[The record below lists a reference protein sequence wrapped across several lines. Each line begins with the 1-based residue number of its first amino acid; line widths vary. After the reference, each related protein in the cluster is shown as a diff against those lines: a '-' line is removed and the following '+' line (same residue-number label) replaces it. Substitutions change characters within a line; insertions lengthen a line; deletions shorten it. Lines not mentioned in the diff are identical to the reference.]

1 MKIYEKKY
9 VLNILYVRD
18 PSPPHFCSQYTD
30 ETTSCKRWALSKKK
44 IVLNI
49 IKDNVRSIYVYNA
62 WVYITYVSVNYEWI
76 IDTHRERDRYVD
88 KIIESYMNRICI
100 IDIPYA
106 LWERE
111 REKKHKS
118 KHTRERNRERAW
130 VRVIE
135 WNEKKILYYKHRYIS
150 KVDT

>member
-1 MKIYEKKY
+1 M
-9 VLNILYVRD
+9 
-18 PSPPHFCSQYTD
+18 
-30 ETTSCKRWALSKKK
+30 
-44 IVLNI
+44 NI

-111 REKKHKS
+111 REKRN
-118 KHTRERNRERAW
+118 TNQNILEREIEKGREW
-130 VRVIE
+130 E
-135 WNEKKILYYKHRYIS
+135 W
-150 KVDT
+150 